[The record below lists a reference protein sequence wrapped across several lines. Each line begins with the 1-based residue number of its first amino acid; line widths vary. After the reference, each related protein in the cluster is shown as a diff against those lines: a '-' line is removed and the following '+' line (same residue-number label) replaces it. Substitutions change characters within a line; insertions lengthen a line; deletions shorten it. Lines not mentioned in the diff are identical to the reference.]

1 MTGQFS
7 AGLVMR
13 TQVRAQS
20 MPSLVSELVSRAKR
34 QVSTRLYLANV
45 HMLMEAADDPAFA
58 EVLARSDFVLAD
70 GKPLCWWQRLV
81 NGISCPQLRGIDLV
95 LALCRR
101 AAAEGLRVGIY
112 GGHAEADLQCAV
124 HRLQQLV
131 PGLLVCYQHAP
142 SWQPYPASAEPQQLQ
157 LMQQAQLD
165 IILVALGC
173 PKQEVW
179 IDQYSAQLPALQ
191 LGIGAVVDFLSGR
204 RRQAPRWVQR
214 LALEW
219 LYRWLQEPRR
229 LAPRYLKHNPR
240 FLICLCRAWWQQRS
254 R

>member
-1 MTGQFS
+1 MTGQS
-7 AGLVMR
+7 GSGLVLH

-34 QVSTRLYLANV
+34 RLPTRLYLANV
-45 HMLMEAADDPAFA
+45 HMLMEAADDADFA
-58 EVLARSDFVLAD
+58 AVLARSEFVLAD

-112 GGHAEADLQCAV
+112 GGHAQDDLQRAV
-124 HRLQQLV
+124 QQLQQLV

-142 SWQPYPASAEPQQLQ
+142 AWQPQPARCDPLQLQ
-157 LMQQAQLD
+157 QMQLAELD

-179 IDQYSAQLPALQ
+179 IDQYSAKLPALQ
-191 LGIGAVVDFLSGR
+191 LGIGAVIDFLSGR
-204 RRQAPRWVQR
+204 RQQAPRWVQR

-219 LYRWLQEPRR
+219 FFRWLQEPRR

-240 FLICLCRAWWQQRS
+240 FLISLCRAWWQQRS